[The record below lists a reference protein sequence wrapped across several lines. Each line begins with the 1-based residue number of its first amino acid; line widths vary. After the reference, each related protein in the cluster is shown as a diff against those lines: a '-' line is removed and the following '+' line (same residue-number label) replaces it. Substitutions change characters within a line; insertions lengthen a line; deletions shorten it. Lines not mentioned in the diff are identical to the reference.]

1 MVNMDEWVKTDER
14 LRKNALAGKE
24 RRRFEFELVDAVDI
38 HHMKEEDVF
47 DFIDITVEFH
57 AIAYNTTKEQ
67 AQKQVYSNL
76 LYIAGY
82 YDKETC
88 DKWREIVH
96 HRMGYPNSQLTEDEL
111 KKEGSE

>member
-1 MVNMDEWVKTDER
+1 MTDMNEWVKIDER
-14 LRKNALAGKE
+14 LRKNALAGKD

-38 HHMKEEDVF
+38 LHTKEEDVF
-47 DFIDITVEFH
+47 DFIDMTVEFH
-57 AIAYNTTKEQ
+57 AIAYNTTREQ

-82 YDKETC
+82 FEKETC

-96 HRMGYPNSQLTEDEL
+96 HRMGYPDSQLTEEDL
-111 KKEGSE
+111 KKGAE